1 MHRLGTM
8 IGAARLVMP
17 EAVYF
22 TLDQVAAILHKVRG
36 GCANGYR
43 AIRVTRTAFHSIV
56 HWGAPRRSML
66 KTWSAFALLRVRKN
80 DAA

>member
-1 MHRLGTM
+1 VHGLGTM

-36 GCANGYR
+36 LQ
-43 AIRVTRTAFHSIV
+43 
-56 HWGAPRRSML
+56 WGAHD
-66 KTWSAFALLRVRKN
+66 VN
-80 DAA
+80 